1 MNIQYYIIHNGE
13 TSRKETMIKILTE
26 NGVNIKNVKWVLH
39 PNKNEITEEL
49 EKKITSKPLKK
60 GYISVTY
67 KHYLSLKDIVENKY
81 EYSVIME
88 DNIGEFLNNIPE
100 CLELYLKQLPMDWDI
115 LFDTTWC
122 SYKSI
127 NEENVIPD
135 KVVYKKTNEV
145 TNYCHGGTR
154 VAQFYFLNLK
164 CAEKL
169 YNNYLPFDNAPDWWM
184 NTLFR
189 KLNIN
194 SYWSEPANVVV
205 RKNHISS
212 TN

>member
-1 MNIQYYIIHNGE
+1 MKVQYYIIHNGE
-13 TSRKETMIKILTE
+13 HSRRETMIRLLTK
-26 NGVNIKNVKWVLH
+26 NGVDMNDVKWMLH
-39 PNKNEITEEL
+39 PNKDEISDEFAKSL
-49 EKKITSKPLKK
+49 ISKHLKK
-60 GYISVTY
+60 GYISCTY
-67 KHYLSLKDIVENKY
+67 KHFLSLKDIVENKY

-88 DNIGEFLNNIPE
+88 DNIGDIYCNIPK
-100 CLELYLKQLPMDWDI
+100 CLELYLKQLPDDWDI

-122 SYKSI
+122 SYKTI
-127 NEENVIPD
+127 CEQEVTHD
-135 KVVYKKTNEV
+135 KFVYKKSNKITKF
-145 TNYCHGGTR
+145 CHGGTR

-194 SYWSEPANVVV
+194 SYWSEPGNIAY
-205 RKNHISS
+205 RKNHVSS
-212 TN
+212 C